1 MAVLT
6 VIELG
11 AGTIQGAASYAE
23 YCEDDVPNYYN
34 YHYQYEY
41 GGPIVRCDFY
51 NDDRLDNS
59 DVDFL
64 AVIIVTGISTFCWVS
79 SWQYS
84 YVANTC
90 MYISMQVQYVTTH
103 FFNWIK
109 T

>member
-23 YCEDDVPNYYN
+23 YCEDDDVNYYF
-34 YHYQYEY
+34 YHYVY
-41 GGPIVRCDFY
+41 GGSTVRCDFY

-64 AVIIVTGISTFCWVS
+64 AVVIVTGISTFFWV
-79 SWQYS
+79 
-84 YVANTC
+84 NG
-90 MYISMQVQYVTTH
+90 
-103 FFNWIK
+103 
-109 T
+109 